1 MIRFMPAETCHMK
14 VLLLSPFF
22 YPEAISTGK
31 YNTALAEALVE
42 AGAKV
47 QVVASHPL
55 YPFWKPTFSDTKL
68 TQVTIVRG
76 GAWVRYPR
84 AMLLRRAVFEAWYA
98 CHVLKTICLKRF
110 DPDIVVGVFPPTLF
124 FCLTSLLFRSRVRRV
139 GIVHDFQSTL
149 AFPQDAGPVRRLLR
163 QAVRALDRKSF
174 QMCDTLVV
182 LSNAMAR
189 AAVKDY
195 DVRVDQT
202 IVAYP
207 FVTMMPRKEIG
218 QELAALLPD
227 GVHHVV
233 YSGALGNKQN
243 PFALFDFFRIAAAH
257 LRRVQFHICSA
268 GPIFEELCSRHSG
281 NPTEGLYLR
290 SLVDEANLWELYCRS
305 TIQVIPQAEGSAD
318 ACLPSKLPNIVAS
331 GCLMLAICDSN
342 SELAQIVS
350 QCCGTS
356 VSMWDRNVLLA
367 ALESLLDR
375 AQKQTA
381 AERRRNA
388 AQLVSKYFDI
398 NATVKAVLGLSR
410 DKDEPAG
417 MVARSQTQGYL

>member
-1 MIRFMPAETCHMK
+1 MK

-31 YNTALAEALVE
+31 YNTALAEALVD

-55 YPFWKPTFSDTKL
+55 YPSWKPTFSDAKL
-68 TQVTIVRG
+68 DQVTIVRG
-76 GAWVRYPR
+76 GAWLRYPR
-84 AMLLRRAVFEAWYA
+84 AMLLRRAVFEVWYTF
-98 CHVLKTICLKRF
+98 HVLKTMCLKRF
-110 DPDIVVGVFPPTLF
+110 NPDLVVAVFPPTLF
-124 FCLTSLLFRSRVRRV
+124 FYVVSALFRSGVRRV
-139 GIVHDFQSTL
+139 GIVHDFQSAL
-149 AFPQDAGPVRRLLR
+149 AFSQDPGPFRRLLR
-163 QAVRALDRKSF
+163 QTVRALDRKSF
-174 QMCDTLVV
+174 QRCDTLVV

-195 DVRVDQT
+195 DVRSDQT

-207 FVTMMPRKEIG
+207 FVTMMPRQETGK
-218 QELAALLPD
+218 ELAAVLPD
-227 GVHHVV
+227 GVQHVV

-243 PFALFDFFRIAAAH
+243 PFALFDFFQIATAQFPDVH
-257 LRRVQFHICSA
+257 FHICSA
-268 GPIFEELCSRHSG
+268 GPIFEELCSRHSRS
-281 NPTEGLYLR
+281 PAEGLHLR

-305 TIQVIPQAEGSAD
+305 TIQIIPQADGSAD

-331 GCLMLAICDSN
+331 GCLILAICDSN
-342 SELAQIVS
+342 SELAQIVR
-350 QCCGTS
+350 QCWGTS
-356 VSMWDRNVLLA
+356 VSIWDSEVLFA

-381 AERRRNA
+381 AERRRKA
-388 AQLVSKYFDI
+388 AHLVSKYFDI

-410 DKDEPAG
+410 EEDEPVET
-417 MVARSQTQGYL
+417 VAKS